1 VKRLRARC
9 NIVSL
14 VTTSDNMRCM
24 DKETTAGKFYNVV
37 DTSIPSLD
45 GNTYI
50 ALVGNSGEEI
60 QRRKELFTLVED

>member
-1 VKRLRARC
+1 
-9 NIVSL
+9 
-14 VTTSDNMRCM
+14 M